1 MIGFSHGNSLVS
13 KDANCLIPWVVNL
26 DNEENQNLMAEE
38 TTGVRITQNA
48 IYQKQLEHG
57 EILIKVLEKL
67 DHLDDVPNR
76 IREVE
81 LTLARLA
88 WIERVAYTGLTAAV
102 VSLLGLIVSILGV

>member
-1 MIGFSHGNSLVS
+1 
-13 KDANCLIPWVVNL
+13 
-26 DNEENQNLMAEE
+26 MAEE

-57 EILIKVLEKL
+57 EILVRLLEKL
-67 DHLDDVPNR
+67 DHLDDVPER

-88 WIERVAYTGLTAAV
+88 WIEKIAYTGLASGVTGF
-102 VSLLGLIVSILGV
+102 VSALLTLFIQ

>member
-1 MIGFSHGNSLVS
+1 
-13 KDANCLIPWVVNL
+13 
-26 DNEENQNLMAEE
+26 MAEE
-38 TTGVRITQNA
+38 SSSVRITQNA

-88 WIERVAYTGLTAAV
+88 WIEKISYTGLASGITGL
-102 VSLLGLIVSILGV
+102 VSAFFSILVK